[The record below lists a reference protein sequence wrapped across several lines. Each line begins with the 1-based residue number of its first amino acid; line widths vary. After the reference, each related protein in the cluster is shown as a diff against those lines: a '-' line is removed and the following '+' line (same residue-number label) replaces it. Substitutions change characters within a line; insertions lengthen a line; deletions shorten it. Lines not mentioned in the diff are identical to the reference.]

1 MITGWERL
9 RYWGVA
15 GAAPRPCPLYRTA
28 GGPVQHE
35 TGTAHQEVPIP
46 AGAVEGFAPAG
57 FVAVVGLG
65 YVGLPTALG
74 FRDTGR
80 GVIGLDISPERLAA
94 IRGGDVDLLP
104 ADRWRL
110 RGAVRDESF
119 VLTPDPA
126 ALAGADAVVV
136 CVPTSVDEHFTPD
149 LRALRAAC
157 ATVVAHA
164 RPGQTI
170 ILTSTS
176 FVGTTRTLI
185 AEPLAGRGF
194 TVGTDVF
201 VAFSPERIDPGRPDH
216 LPVHTPRVVGGIT
229 EACRLRAMDVLA
241 GLTDAGLHPVRS
253 VDAAELVKLHENS
266 FRAVNLA
273 LANETADVCRAFGLD
288 PVEVI
293 EAAATKPY
301 GYLPHLPGPGVGGE
315 CIPCDPHYLL
325 WQMRER
331 RVAVPLMEQAMTAI
345 AGRPGK
351 VVARV
356 VESLAETGCALRK
369 ARVMVVGIA
378 YKPGVADLRQSSALE
393 IMTAL
398 QGRGV
403 DVHYWDPLV
412 PVLPLAPDR
421 VLVSEPEPRGEDYD
435 LTLVHTLH
443 PEVCHDWVRACPAVL
458 DATYRYVG
466 AAHREV
472 L

>member
-1 MITGWERL
+1 VQNERSTA
-9 RYWGVA
+9 REEDP
-15 GAAPRPCPLYRTA
+15 AADQRADEP
-28 GGPVQHE
+28 
-35 TGTAHQEVPIP
+35 
-46 AGAVEGFAPAG
+46 APAG

-80 GVIGLDISPERLAA
+80 GVIGLDVSLERLAA
-94 IRGGDVDLLP
+94 VRSGDVDLLP

-110 RGAVRDESF
+110 RGALRDERF
-119 VLTPDPA
+119 MLTADPA
-126 ALAGADAVVV
+126 ALASAEAVVV
-136 CVPTSVDEHFTPD
+136 CVPTSVDGHFTPD

-164 RPGQTI
+164 RRGQTI
-170 ILTSTS
+170 VLTSTS
-176 FVGTTRTLI
+176 FVGTTRELI
-185 AEPLAGRGF
+185 ADPLAELGF

-216 LPVHTPRVVGGIT
+216 LPAHTPRVVGGIT
-229 EACRLRAMDVLA
+229 EACLRRAMAVLA
-241 GLTDAGLHPVRS
+241 GLTDAGLHPVGS

-273 LANETADVCRAFGLD
+273 LANETADVCRALGLD

-301 GYLPHLPGPGVGGE
+301 GYLAHLPGPGVGGE

-331 RVAVPLMEQAMTAI
+331 RVPVPLIEQAMAAI
-345 AGRPGK
+345 AGRPAK

-356 VESLAETGCALRK
+356 IETLAEIGCPLRT
-369 ARVMVVGIA
+369 ARVMVVGVA
-378 YKPGVADLRQSSALE
+378 YKPGVADLRQSSAIE
-393 IMTAL
+393 IVTGLLA
-398 QGRGV
+398 RGV
-403 DVHYWDPLV
+403 DVAYWDPLV
-412 PVLPLAPDR
+412 PVLPLTQDRALVGEPD
-421 VLVSEPEPRGEDYD
+421 PRGEDYD
-435 LTLVHTLH
+435 LILVHTLH
-443 PEVCHDWVRACPAVL
+443 PDTSHDWVRTCPAVL
-458 DATYRYVG
+458 DATYRYAG